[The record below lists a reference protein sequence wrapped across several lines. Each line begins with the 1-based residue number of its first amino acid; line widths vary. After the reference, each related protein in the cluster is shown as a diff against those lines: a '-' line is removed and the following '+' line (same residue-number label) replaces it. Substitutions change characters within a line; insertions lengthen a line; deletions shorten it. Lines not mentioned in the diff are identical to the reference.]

1 MTREKLKMVDMSL
14 KWRASHAS
22 FREITSKLIALGL

>member
-1 MTREKLKMVDMSL
+1 MACEKLKMVEMSL

-22 FREITSKLIALGL
+22 FREITSKLIAPGL